1 MNVNEFIDYPCEDIA
16 ENEVFSI
23 RKTLSPLNI
32 SGMFGEIACSF
43 FLKELKNGQDGHL
56 GFRIAPKSNNTSSE
70 NLVEH
75 LWEV

>member
-1 MNVNEFIDYPCEDIA
+1 
-16 ENEVFSI
+16 
-23 RKTLSPLNI
+23 
-32 SGMFGEIACSF
+32 MFGEIA
-43 FLKELKNGQDGHL
+43 LKNRIKKWSDGHL